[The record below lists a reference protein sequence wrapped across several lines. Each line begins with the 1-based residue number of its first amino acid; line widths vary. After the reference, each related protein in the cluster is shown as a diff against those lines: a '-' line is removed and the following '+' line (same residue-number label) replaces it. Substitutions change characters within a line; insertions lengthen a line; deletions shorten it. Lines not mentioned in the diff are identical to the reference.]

1 MRCFPPIVE
10 IGNGWDSGRCILLA
24 IGYGGNTSEG
34 TLSWSI
40 FDSPQKKNNPFSSYD
55 YGPYMFADY

>member
-1 MRCFPPIVE
+1 MYT
-10 IGNGWDSGRCILLA
+10 
-24 IGYGGNTSEG
+24 IGYWLWGDTSEG